1 MQATWRGHDMT
12 LSVSFLADKILTP
25 FVSRQLACM
34 SYIFIDRSGTKVL
47 WS

>member
-1 MQATWRGHDMT
+1 MQATWHGHDMT
-12 LSVSFLADKILTP
+12 LSANFLANKILTA
-25 FVSRQLACM
+25 FVSSQLAGM